1 MKKLREVF
9 DLSPPKISFCV
20 AFMLF
25 SIMMAS
31 LMTYSV
37 VVFIN
42 EYAEVKDILVNGQLV
57 EAKFKEVGR
66 QNHQTGNFYGDGYDY
81 FGIYEYYD
89 SNGNC
94 YITETSRE
102 FRSANEVLKYVEAH
116 PTKSIYI
123 DGKGHSRSGSETLT
137 KYTSIGV
144 AVSIIALLFYAM
156 LVAFTVQLVRRI
168 KMDKAKEAQR

>member
-1 MKKLREVF
+1 MKRLK
-9 DLSPPKISFCV
+9 DILSPPKTSFCV
-20 AFMLF
+20 AFMIF
-25 SIMMAS
+25 SLIMAS
-31 LMTYSV
+31 LMTYSI
-37 VVFIN
+37 VVFAN
-42 EYAEVKDILVNGQLV
+42 EYSDVRDILINGELV
-57 EAKFKEVGR
+57 EAKFKEVG
-66 QNHQTGNFYGDGYDY
+66 QQIHQTGYLYGDGYDY

-102 FRSANEVLKYVEAH
+102 FRSPDEVLKYVEKH

-144 AVSIIALLFYAM
+144 AVSIIALLFYSM
-156 LVAFTVQLVRRI
+156 LVAFTIQLVRRI
-168 KMDKAKEAQR
+168 KMDNAKE